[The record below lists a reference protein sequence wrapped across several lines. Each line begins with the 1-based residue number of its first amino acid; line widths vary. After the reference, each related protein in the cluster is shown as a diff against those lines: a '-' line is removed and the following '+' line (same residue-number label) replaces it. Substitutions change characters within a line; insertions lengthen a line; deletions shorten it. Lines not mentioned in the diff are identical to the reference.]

1 MWFYSA
7 RKMAAIVALSS
18 AMIGIPNTT
27 SAAPSLDP
35 VPTLELD
42 MRNAS
47 PDESTS
53 SSITIPAGTYAQPD
67 GQKLQF
73 ADEAKYSCVGKTNN
87 PHWSRGTGGVIAK
100 TVVTCSGPNG
110 NIPVRVLSLLGKT
123 SQNSVAS
130 LQIVAESNY
139 VQNIP
144 VGALGQ
150 PRTWYVPA
158 EGAPRISGD
167 AYFRASHSVAGA
179 PPLSTEISGSGQST
193 FLYVRS
199 K

>member
-1 MWFYSA
+1 MWSKTKRIIA
-7 RKMAAIVALSS
+7 VMAISGAAIGVPNVAF
-18 AMIGIPNTT
+18 
-27 SAAPSLDP
+27 AADTIEQ

-42 MRNAS
+42 MRSTPAG
-47 PDESTS
+47 ESTTS
-53 SSITIPAGTYAQPD
+53 IITIPAGDYAQAD
-67 GQKLQF
+67 GETMRLA
-73 ADEAKYSCVGKTNN
+73 ADATYECVGQTNN

-100 TVVTCSGPNG
+100 TVVTCSGPDG
-110 NIPVRVLSLLGKT
+110 NIPVRVQSLLGKT

-139 VQNIP
+139 LQNVP

-150 PRTWYVPA
+150 PQTWYVPA
-158 EGAPRISGD
+158 EGAPTIGGN

-179 PPLSTEISGSGQST
+179 PPLNTEIMGSGQSN
-193 FLYVRS
+193 FLYVQS